1 MNPDFADM
9 LSALSEAGVD
19 FLIVG
24 AHALAAHGVPR
35 ATGHADIWIR
45 PSPDNAARTIEA
57 LTAFG
62 APLADLSIDDL
73 TRADTVFQIGL
84 PPARIDILSGIT
96 GVDFADAWERR
107 ITIRVAGRT
116 LPVLSK
122 IDLVVKKTALG
133 RPKDLAD
140 MALLDEA
147 DRAAE

>member
-35 ATGHADIWIR
+35 ATGDLDIWVR
-45 PSPDNAARTIEA
+45 PTADNAQRTLAA
-57 LTAFG
+57 LQAFG
-62 APLADLSIDDL
+62 APLADLTREDL
-73 TRADTVFQIGL
+73 TRPDTVFQMGL

-96 GVDFADAWERR
+96 AVSFDEAWDRR
-107 ITIRVAGRT
+107 VVIQLLGRPVA
-116 LPVLSK
+116 VLSK
-122 IDLVVKKTALG
+122 ADFVTNKTALG

-140 MALLDEA
+140 MALLNEA
-147 DRAAE
+147 DRQD

>member
-35 ATGHADIWIR
+35 ATG
-45 PSPDNAARTIEA
+45 
-57 LTAFG
+57 
-62 APLADLSIDDL
+62 DLDVEDL
-73 TRADTVFQIGL
+73 TTPDTVFQMGL

-96 GVDFADAWERR
+96 GVRFEDAWERR
-107 ITIRVAGRT
+107 MVIPLAGRSIA
-116 LPVLSK
+116 VFSK
-122 IDLVVKKTALG
+122 VDFVTNKTALG

-140 MALLDEA
+140 MAMLNEA
-147 DRAAE
+147 GQD